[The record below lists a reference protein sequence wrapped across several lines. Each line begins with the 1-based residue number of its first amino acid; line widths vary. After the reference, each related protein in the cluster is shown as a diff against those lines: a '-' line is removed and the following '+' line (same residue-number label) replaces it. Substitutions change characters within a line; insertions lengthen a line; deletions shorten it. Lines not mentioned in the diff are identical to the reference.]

1 MPKTCV
7 HIIYIYTHTDLLYC
21 KVSFGFNKHNCF
33 QVALLFCIYIVMKK
47 NSFNFIMKLDVC
59 LSSGILSLC
68 FKSPAFD
75 PASRLEV
82 IAQEDK
88 TKLLKA
94 AFLQYCR

>member
-1 MPKTCV
+1 
-7 HIIYIYTHTDLLYC
+7 
-21 KVSFGFNKHNCF
+21 
-33 QVALLFCIYIVMKK
+33 MKK

-82 IAQEDK
+82 VAQEDK